1 MKEAVMEQYQ
11 NPVINSD
18 FPDPDIIRVGDAYYM
33 ASTTMYLMPG
43 GDILR
48 SRDLVHWEFLCHVFS
63 QLEDNPAH
71 CLEDGQQIYGLGMW
85 APSLRFHK
93 GTFYLT
99 FACNDTHKSLLFLAQ
114 DPAGP
119 WRRVEMGGFSM
130 IGGTMPRMSKKRKL
144 ELSFFLN
151 DRERLAYN
159 DLCRKCQHECKQ
171 SFRAVVIDCP
181 HYLSKRAK
189 RKEKTD

>member
-1 MKEAVMEQYQ
+1 MEQYQ

-71 CLEDGQQIYGLGMW
+71 CLEDGQQIYV
-85 APSLRFHK
+85 PSREEAEQGITGGK
-93 GTFYLT
+93 SQADSPG
-99 FACNDTHKSLLFLAQ
+99 AKPAAGDTEAKDGKVSINTASKEQLMTLNGIGEAKAAAIIRYREEH
-114 DPAGP
+114 
-119 WRRVEMGGFSM
+119 GGFQK
-130 IGGTMPRMSKKRKL
+130 IE
-144 ELSFFLN
+144 EL
-151 DRERLAYN
+151 
-159 DLCRKCQHECKQ
+159 
-171 SFRAVVIDCP
+171 
-181 HYLSKRAK
+181 
-189 RKEKTD
+189 KEVEGIKEGVFNKVKDQIII